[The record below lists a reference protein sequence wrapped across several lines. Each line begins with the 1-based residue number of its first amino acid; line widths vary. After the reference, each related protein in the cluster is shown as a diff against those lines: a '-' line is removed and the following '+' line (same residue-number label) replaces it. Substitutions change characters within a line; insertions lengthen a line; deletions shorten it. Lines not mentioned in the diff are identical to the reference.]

1 MTEKVDFLLY
11 FRKKVFQKHIFVWF
25 SLSLAL
31 LFWVEL
37 VLLWCFGCCL
47 LRAQYRVCRGRKFC
61 LLRRFVSLN
70 RRNRE
75 CSLLFSLVELCFSLA
90 YPYLYDWGRLGTG
103 ARLENP
109 K

>member
-1 MTEKVDFLLY
+1 MTEKVDFLL
-11 FRKKVFQKHIFVWF
+11 FFLKKVFQKRDICLV
-25 SLSLAL
+25 LSVARFA
-31 LFWVEL
+31 FWVEL

-90 YPYLYDWGRLGTG
+90 YPYLYDWSRLGTG